1 MSQKWAMPKLLR
13 PLNRELSCAVLIWTH
28 KGGERSPNLCTEIC
42 LAPRL
47 TWTQWRSS
55 THKQGEQ
62 NYKNLKPAAVQIWAT
77 HHYNMP
83 SWPLSSGSCCI
94 LVPHCSWWFWR
105 PVEWVPDSCM
115 TVTSTPLHVH
125 PHGLQQWGLEM
136 KHVSNLILRSMA
148 GVWEW
153 D

>member
-1 MSQKWAMPKLLR
+1 MQWGRLK
-13 PLNRELSCAVLIWTH
+13 RELLCAVLYVNAMKDFTKPLH
-28 KGGERSPNLCTEIC
+28 RELPARCPDSHGHNEGAVPTSKVSKTTKTLNQQLFRS
-42 LAPRL
+42 
-47 TWTQWRSS
+47 
-55 THKQGEQ
+55 
-62 NYKNLKPAAVQIWAT
+62 WAT